1 MNNSDVHNLSQD
13 TPKNKGETLK
23 LILANYAELLH
34 NGQLQ
39 QMLFEYASGGWFLF
53 PVCWFICHGWICSK
67 GHRQTEV
74 KVK

>member
-23 LILANYAELLH
+23 LILANYAELHH

-39 QMLFEYASGGWFLF
+39 QMLFEYASGVGFYSLYVGSF
-53 PVCWFICHGWICSK
+53 VIIGYAP
-67 GHRQTEV
+67 
-74 KVK
+74 KVIGKRK